1 MVSSNIRR
9 KRLTDRELKKLQQKE
24 LLNSLLPLA
33 KSFGTWIVL
42 VVIVAWDYTSF
53 RWFSMAFVHFTTYL
67 SYGLSK
73 LLFIPVRL
81 LGSSSS
87 MMTTLEVNYDSITIS
102 GFPMLIELECS
113 AYHAY
118 IAMVA
123 LIIFSSW
130 TLKNKLL
137 WGSAIFGTL
146 AIINSL
152 RIVLLGVIGNKYPTA
167 FNIMH
172 DYIWNILMVII
183 LWGLWE
189 LINNKFTKQA

>member
-1 MVSSNIRR
+1 MVSNNIRR
-9 KRLTDRELKKLQQKE
+9 KRLTDRELKKLKQKE

-42 VVIVAWDYTSF
+42 VVIVAWDYTTF

-73 LLFIPVRL
+73 LFFIPVRL

-137 WGSAIFGTL
+137 WGSVIFGIL

-189 LINNKFTKQA
+189 LVNNKLTKQA